1 MTTIAGTLQCA
12 YYGMLWKCLEVWDG
26 KREFFIDEASN
37 GDFVC
42 AGIDV
47 RNGAVIAVV
56 AVFGDETVPGISILI
71 D

>member
-1 MTTIAGTLQCA
+1 
-12 YYGMLWKCLEVWDG
+12 MLWKCLEVWDG

-37 GDFVC
+37 GDFMC